1 MELAAQAKI
10 ARKAHWPAERSAE
23 ASMGETMSNNPK
35 IGHEYHAG
43 KDELNIWVHGYALKS
58 KKTRDQIMKTLC
70 DEVERSPD
78 RLIED
83 AKTKAKKGSNG
94 KKLRGYQKDVKLVEV
109 GD

>member
-1 MELAAQAKI
+1 M
-10 ARKAHWPAERSAE
+10 R
-23 ASMGETMSNNPK
+23 
-35 IGHEYHAG
+35 
-43 KDELNIWVHGYALKS
+43 
-58 KKTRDQIMKTLC
+58 TLC

-83 AKTKAKKGSNG
+83 AKTKARKGTSG